1 MSKGPSYMRLSL
13 IGMAGSGKSHWSRKL
28 EAEGFIRFCCDDLI
42 AEKLGPEL
50 KNPDG
55 TSMSVADWM
64 GFPYENRYREREE
77 RYLSLEAEVV
87 QEIIDYLESG
97 TGGPQENIV
106 VDTTG
111 SVVYLRD
118 SLLERLSRLTTIVL
132 LATPLAVKDRLL
144 NAYMEHPH
152 PMLWRGMFERKPG
165 ESRLEALSRCY
176 SRLFTSRER
185 LYRRHAAVTIGYHVR
200 RKENF
205 GIADFLELIA
215 YPY

>member
-1 MSKGPSYMRLSL
+1 MKRGSMHLSL
-13 IGMAGSGKSHWSRKL
+13 IGMAGSGKSHWSKKL
-28 EAEGFIRFCCDDLI
+28 EAEGFRRFCCDDLI
-42 AEKLGPEL
+42 AERLGPEL

-64 GFPYENRYREREE
+64 GFPYENRYSEREE

-97 TGGPQENIV
+97 TGGPQENII

-132 LATPLAVKDRLL
+132 LATPPAVKERLL
-144 NAYMEHPH
+144 NAYIEHPH
-152 PMLWRGMFERKPG
+152 PMLWRGMFDRKPG

-176 SRLFTSRER
+176 SQLFTSRER
-185 LYRRHAAVTIGYHVR
+185 LYRRHAAVTIGYGER

-205 GIADFLELIA
+205 GVADFLELIA